1 MHPMIILFF
10 AVLQDWWRSVRAR
23 KGVESQLV
31 E

>member
-10 AVLQDWWRSVRAR
+10 SVLQDWWRSVRAGR
-23 KGVESQLV
+23 VVESQLV